1 MMITGSVILAPNF
14 TTENPYS
21 LIDECIKFKNEKVI
35 LTFLKHNETPI
46 INHNDQVSITKAL
59 NDAYQNGY
67 KNGFDAPKYV

>member
-1 MMITGSVILAPNF
+1 MITGSVILAPNF

-21 LIDECIKFKNEKVI
+21 LIDGCIKFKNEQVI
-35 LTFLKHNETPI
+35 LTFLNNNGIPI

-67 KNGFDAPKYV
+67 TRGFDAPKYI